1 VHKVECIL
9 SVSASG
15 LAWSCMYIHMWVVAL
30 QSVVVICCDRNH
42 VDPVAVLHH
51 KDRNHVDAVAI
62 IYHSASVADPF
73 DQA

>member
-1 VHKVECIL
+1 
-9 SVSASG
+9 
-15 LAWSCMYIHMWVVAL
+15 MYIHMWVVAL